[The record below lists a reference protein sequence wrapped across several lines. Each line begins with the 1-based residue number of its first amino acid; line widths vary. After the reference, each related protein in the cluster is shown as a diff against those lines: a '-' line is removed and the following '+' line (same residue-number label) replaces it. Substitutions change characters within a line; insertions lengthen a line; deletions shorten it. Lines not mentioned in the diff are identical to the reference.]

1 MVLQYANQG
10 TLRHYLQNNFA
21 SLNWV
26 NKIEMAF
33 DLACGLLC
41 LHTRDIVHRDLH
53 AKNILVHKNV
63 LMISDFGLSKR
74 LNSDSIYGEL
84 RGMPAYVDPQ
94 CFKIK
99 NYHRDKKSDIYSLG
113 VLLWELTSGYPPFL
127 QSTNDELSRSENG
140 YIVMVPISLMLPDEL
155 SGESSDI
162 NQEECD
168 NSSTVDTQSINEKKL
183 ECANSSSMD
192 IQSIDEHEDELINSS
207 SFVESQSVDD
217 ECNNSSPVVIQ
228 SIDEKKL
235 DCGNSSLIDTHEHEE
250 ELFNSL
256 SSVDSQSVDE
266 NKEECDNS
274 SLVILQ
280 SINETSAALYEI
292 IQNYVIYNH
301 VGDSKNFNFTK
312 ILKNFLTKS
321 RDIFGFLVENPSIQ
335 HYELM
340 IGVFYEMGFGIEKNK
355 TKAFDWYKKAG
366 DKEDVYGLYK
376 VGYYYFDGWGEAAG
390 DDEHYKL
397 AFEFYEAAA
406 SGELNIAIHMLAFF
420 YEYGFHVQ
428 KDYDEAFKLYKKA
441 AENGFIPSQVELSR
455 YYYSG
460 RGTQKDK
467 MEALKWYQLYQK
479 NDGLINVSDEIKKI
493 ERKMEKQEDGT
504 YIYKRSK
511 SILNV
516 NYFQS
521 SKNNDIYGVLPFVAP
536 EVLRGQPYTLASD
549 IYSFSMIM
557 WEFISGIPP
566 FDNKAHD
573 FQLSLEIC
581 KGKRPKIIENIPQCY
596 IALMKKCWDS
606 DPLKRPT
613 ASEIINIIGNW
624 YQIIDGYETYN
635 YVDEKLLNDF
645 IEFQNADGIL
655 EQELLDSNTFTIAIY
670 STSLELYGITQDPE
684 TLNYIII
691 MQEAI
696 CGNLG
701 SNLAIKK
708 YNPNDK
714 FHNLYT
720 VAKALSA
727 LHKCDLI
734 HGDLHGGNLLL
745 HDSELVFIS
754 DLGLCRPVNKQSD
767 EIYGVLPYVAP
778 EVFSSKMYTKAADI
792 YSFGIIM
799 WEMTSGIPAF
809 HNIVHNLQLSSSIR
823 RGLRPITVEGTL
835 PEYAELMKKCWDP
848 DPSQRPT
855 ADILENIFDEWR
867 RKYPFNYF
875 NRITVPDNNE
885 FIIEYQSSYISV
897 EFNLKKINSAESM
910 EDSLSEIIS
919 NPTEV
924 LTKENSNDLMS
935 LLIEEELSIDPE
947 FYTKMINYC
956 SKKLNEVHKNDNIMI
971 YTKQIIDCTKN
982 SETKMTK

>member
-1 MVLQYANQG
+1 MTTSLADWIDTKINEKYIHSFDYSVFSNVEKIGQGAFGVVEKANWEGGGIDVALKNIKKECLEEFLEEVNNLKEAGSHPNINQFLGVTKDIQNDRYIMVLQYANQG

-113 VLLWELTSGYPPFL
+113 VLLWELTSGYPPFRNFTDSSYEIFL
-127 QSTNDELSRSENG
+127 NSYDGRREEPIDGTPPAYIDLYKKCWKEEPSERPNIKDVFKILKSLQPHNNSENINNEKKSDIVQSTNDELSRSENG

-516 NYFQS
+516 
-521 SKNNDIYGVLPFVAP
+521 
-536 EVLRGQPYTLASD
+536 
-549 IYSFSMIM
+549 
-557 WEFISGIPP
+557 
-566 FDNKAHD
+566 
-573 FQLSLEIC
+573 
-581 KGKRPKIIENIPQCY
+581 
-596 IALMKKCWDS
+596 
-606 DPLKRPT
+606 
-613 ASEIINIIGNW
+613 
-624 YQIIDGYETYN
+624 
-635 YVDEKLLNDF
+635 
-645 IEFQNADGIL
+645 
-655 EQELLDSNTFTIAIY
+655 
-670 STSLELYGITQDPE
+670 
-684 TLNYIII
+684 
-691 MQEAI
+691 
-696 CGNLG
+696 
-701 SNLAIKK
+701 
-708 YNPNDK
+708 
-714 FHNLYT
+714 
-720 VAKALSA
+720 
-727 LHKCDLI
+727 
-734 HGDLHGGNLLL
+734 
-745 HDSELVFIS
+745 
-754 DLGLCRPVNKQSD
+754 
-767 EIYGVLPYVAP
+767 
-778 EVFSSKMYTKAADI
+778 
-792 YSFGIIM
+792 
-799 WEMTSGIPAF
+799 
-809 HNIVHNLQLSSSIR
+809 
-823 RGLRPITVEGTL
+823 
-835 PEYAELMKKCWDP
+835 
-848 DPSQRPT
+848 
-855 ADILENIFDEWR
+855 
-867 RKYPFNYF
+867 
-875 NRITVPDNNE
+875 
-885 FIIEYQSSYISV
+885 
-897 EFNLKKINSAESM
+897 
-910 EDSLSEIIS
+910 SLSWYKDWY
-919 NPTEV
+919 P
-924 LTKENSNDLMS
+924 
-935 LLIEEELSIDPE
+935 
-947 FYTKMINYC
+947 
-956 SKKLNEVHKNDNIMI
+956 
-971 YTKQIIDCTKN
+971 
-982 SETKMTK
+982 

>member
-1 MVLQYANQG
+1 MDYAEND
-10 TLRHYLQNNFA
+10 LRKNLLNIVKDKWIIKLLKLSSIISGLDVIHQQNF
-21 SLNWV
+21 
-26 NKIEMAF
+26 IHC
-33 DLACGLLC
+33 DLYHG
-41 LHTRDIVHRDLH
+41 
-53 AKNILVHKNV
+53 NILCSNRSNLYIDVIEYCK
-63 LMISDFGLSKR
+63 
-74 LNSDSIYGEL
+74 
-84 RGMPAYVDPQ
+84 PVD
-94 CFKIK
+94 
-99 NYHRDKKSDIYSLG
+99 
-113 VLLWELTSGYPPFL
+113 
-127 QSTNDELSRSENG
+127 
-140 YIVMVPISLMLPDEL
+140 
-155 SGESSDI
+155 
-162 NQEECD
+162 
-168 NSSTVDTQSINEKKL
+168 
-183 ECANSSSMD
+183 
-192 IQSIDEHEDELINSS
+192 
-207 SFVESQSVDD
+207 
-217 ECNNSSPVVIQ
+217 
-228 SIDEKKL
+228 
-235 DCGNSSLIDTHEHEE
+235 
-250 ELFNSL
+250 
-256 SSVDSQSVDE
+256 
-266 NKEECDNS
+266 
-274 SLVILQ
+274 
-280 SINETSAALYEI
+280 
-292 IQNYVIYNH
+292 
-301 VGDSKNFNFTK
+301 
-312 ILKNFLTKS
+312 
-321 RDIFGFLVENPSIQ
+321 
-335 HYELM
+335 
-340 IGVFYEMGFGIEKNK
+340 
-355 TKAFDWYKKAG
+355 
-366 DKEDVYGLYK
+366 
-376 VGYYYFDGWGEAAG
+376 
-390 DDEHYKL
+390 
-397 AFEFYEAAA
+397 
-406 SGELNIAIHMLAFF
+406 
-420 YEYGFHVQ
+420 
-428 KDYDEAFKLYKKA
+428 
-441 AENGFIPSQVELSR
+441 
-455 YYYSG
+455 
-460 RGTQKDK
+460 
-467 MEALKWYQLYQK
+467 
-479 NDGLINVSDEIKKI
+479 
-493 ERKMEKQEDGT
+493 
-504 YIYKRSK
+504 
-511 SILNV
+511 
-516 NYFQS
+516 YFQS

-655 EQELLDSNTFTIAIY
+655 EQELLDSNTFTIAMCEYKADILNECYGENEKIGFYVVLKYLTDSQNIDEEFLDEWKNYLKFSYSMKNSY